1 MTQLVINF
9 SRNFTAKISPL
20 LINFG
25 SSSGGG
31 DNDGNPTD
39 PTDELNNKDW
49 LMIEN
54 VCTYSL
60 QQSITHQFVF
70 SSQIQQ
76 SLNHEVSL
84 AHRNQDNLV
93 VESGLKWQQ
102 QNAVKREWLTKYS
115 LLAATQTERELIY
128 LQLSKVETDYKI
140 DWASQSTQ
148 TQNEFTFYFGPR
160 DAEYICVPTKHPA
173 PGVIYL
179 SLDRPASNKQS
190 PLSITLNDIAKVCY
204 WSDVGLIRAF
214 DDIPTIDRKVPIEPQ
229 IQNTYIMQP
238 TITCKRVSDNREIY
252 ISNFAWS
259 KSRGQFAATTD
270 ITFQTKLDFDY
281 ALNQLL
287 EITVNGYVF
296 YAYCETPGISRSFN
310 NREYRCSGRSRI
322 AELSQPYVRPTNYTN
337 TVDRTHAGICSDIL
351 QNTGW
356 LLQYSMVDYAVP
368 AESFSYVDKASASA
382 LNDVA
387 KAIGAMLDVGES
399 TKTINVVPFW
409 PVQPWRVDAATCDI
423 ILNESHIDSHNSQ
436 FVNKLAANAVFVSG
450 QQNGVACKIRRD
462 NTAGD
467 LTASDVVD
475 SLITDN
481 QAARQ
486 RGECE
491 LGNAGNKE
499 ESTVV
504 TDIKADLPPIK
515 LGSLV
520 GIQYPGELYKATCD
534 SLTINASVDSNGAID
549 VTQTV
554 KLVKN
559 V

>member
-1 MTQLVINF
+1 MTQIVINF
-9 SRNFTAKISPL
+9 SRDFAAKISPL
-20 LINFG
+20 VINFG
-25 SSSGGG
+25 SSGG
-31 DNDGNPTD
+31 DNGGNPTD
-39 PTDELNNKDW
+39 PSDDLNTKTW
-49 LMIEN
+49 LMIESSAQ
-54 VCTYSL
+54 YSQQSVLAQEFSFNYRVQQQLQIENPLKWL
-60 QQSITHQFVF
+60 QQTAF
-70 SSQIQQ
+70 
-76 SLNHEVSL
+76 
-84 AHRNQDNLV
+84 
-93 VESGLKWQQ
+93 
-102 QNAVKREWLTKYS
+102 KREWQTKYS

-140 DWASQSTQ
+140 YWASTATQ
-148 TQNEFTFYFGPR
+148 KQNEFTFYFGPR
-160 DAEYICVPTKHPA
+160 DAEYICVATKHPE

-179 SLDRPASNKQS
+179 PLDKTASDNKS
-190 PLSITLNDIAKVCY
+190 PLLITLNDITKVCY

-214 DDIPTIDRKVPIEPQ
+214 DDIPTIDRKIPIEPQ

-252 ISNFAWS
+252 ISNFSWS

-287 EITVNGYVF
+287 EVTVNGFVF
-296 YAYCETPGISRSFN
+296 YAYCETPSVSRSFN

-322 AELSQPYVRPTNYTN
+322 AELSQPYVRPANYTN
-337 TVDRTHAGICSDIL
+337 AIDKTHAGICSEIL
-351 QNTGW
+351 LYTGW
-356 LLQYSMVDYAVP
+356 LLQYSMVDYPVP

-387 KAIGAMLDVGES
+387 KSIGAMLDVDES
-399 TKTINVVPFW
+399 TKTINIVPKW
-409 PVQPWRVDAATCDI
+409 PVNPWSVDTATCDI

-436 FVNKLAANAVFVSG
+436 LVNKLAANAVFVSG

-467 LTASDVVD
+467 LVASDVVD

-486 RGECE
+486 RGTCE
-491 LGNAGNKE
+491 LAEAGDKE

-534 SLTINASVDSNGAID
+534 TLTINATIDDSGAID